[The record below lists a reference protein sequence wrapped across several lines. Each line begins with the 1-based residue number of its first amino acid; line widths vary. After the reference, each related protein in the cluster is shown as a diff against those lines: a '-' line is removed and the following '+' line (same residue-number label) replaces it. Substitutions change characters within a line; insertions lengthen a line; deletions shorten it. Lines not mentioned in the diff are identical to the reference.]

1 MPQRLDRRAVGHFP
15 SHHLPPGRPRARAAH
30 AAAARGGRP
39 RGSRRAPAAVGRGRP
54 AQPRRG
60 PLHRQP
66 LPRPWHRR
74 RRPRAGR
81 PSRPG
86 QGRPRLQG
94 RRGARVPR
102 LRRAHHL
109 RRGQAALPRP
119 RLERPPAPAGAGAAR
134 GHGRRR
140 AGADPEPRPD
150 PDPGRGGG
158 RPSGSS
164 PRTSRR
170 RWPPTA
176 ASAPCRWTPR
186 AGSTPASTLGDLIV
200 DDSDDFRDVERHELL
215 RPVLEG
221 LKERDRL
228 ILRLRFVGGCTQ
240 EEIGRELGVSQ
251 MQVSR
256 LLSSIMA
263 RLRAGLADAEAS

>member
-1 MPQRLDRRAVGHFP
+1 MPTISGEVKRHFRDYGWSVRPPRRVQELRGAMAAAEP
-15 SHHLPPGRPRARAAH
+15 ELTQNLGRTPTPAEAADGPRA
-30 AAAARGGRP
+30 
-39 RGSRRAPAAVGRGRP
+39 
-54 AQPRRG
+54 
-60 PLHRQP
+60 
-66 LPRPWHRR
+66 
-74 RRPRAGR
+74 
-81 PSRPG
+81 
-86 QGRPRLQG
+86 
-94 RRGARVPR
+94 
-102 LRRAHHL
+102 
-109 RRGQAALPRP
+109 
-119 RLERPPAPAGAGAAR
+119 
-134 GHGRRR
+134 
-140 AGADPEPRPD
+140 
-150 PDPGRGGG
+150 
-158 RPSGSS
+158 SS

-186 AGSTPASTLGDLIV
+186 AGSTPASRSATSSSTTPTTSV
-200 DDSDDFRDVERHELL
+200 DVERHELL